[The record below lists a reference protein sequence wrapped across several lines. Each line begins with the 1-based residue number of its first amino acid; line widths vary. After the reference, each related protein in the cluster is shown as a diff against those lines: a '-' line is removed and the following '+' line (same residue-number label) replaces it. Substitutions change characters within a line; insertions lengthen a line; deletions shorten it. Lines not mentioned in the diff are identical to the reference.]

1 MKNWKALS
9 AAPAYF
15 AGVEQRKIIIKR
27 NAANEIYM
35 D

>member
-1 MKNWKALS
+1 MNNWKFLS
-9 AAPAYF
+9 AVPAYF

-27 NAANEIYM
+27 NAANKIYI